1 MSNQQVDSLIKMI
14 NQIAANNAHHD
25 TEELAAEAVAGHI
38 NKFWA
43 LSMRKDLASYARS
56 DGSELSPLSKLA
68 VARIR
73 A

>member
-25 TEELAAEAVAGHI
+25 TDELAAEAVAGHL

-43 LSMRKDLASYARS
+43 LSMRKDLAHYAED
-56 DGSELSPLSKLA
+56 DGADLSPLSRKAVTKLR
-68 VARIR
+68 V
-73 A
+73 